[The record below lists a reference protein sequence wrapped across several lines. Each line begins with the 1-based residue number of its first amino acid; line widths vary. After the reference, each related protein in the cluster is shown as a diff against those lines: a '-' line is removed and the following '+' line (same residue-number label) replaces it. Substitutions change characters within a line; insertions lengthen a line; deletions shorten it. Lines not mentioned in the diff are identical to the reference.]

1 MPGHNFYTAEIIL
14 QCRISFR
21 QVYSRCRTGSPARI
35 DERQT
40 RPARGL
46 DKDAIVAAAL
56 ALLEDVGEA
65 AFSVRKLAQ
74 SVGCDPMSVLYH
86 FKSKEGLSRAIAN
99 ALSRSLVPVDPS
111 LPWRERLRDA
121 PVPRARAALP
131 AAFALLQRHMSTG
144 PADLAHIEAVHRAG
158 RRRHPRAALRRCV
171 GWYAS
176 VIGLAAAEA
185 GGLTRAANDVE
196 LAEMAALSDAA
207 HPLVKAA
214 APLYAQLDPAAVHD
228 TMLDVLLDGIAKQAH
243 AA

>member
-1 MPGHNFYTAEIIL
+1 MKDK
-14 QCRISFR
+14 
-21 QVYSRCRTGSPARI
+21 PA
-35 DERQT
+35 QG
-40 RPARGL
+40 PRGL

-86 FKSKEGLSRAIAN
+86 FKSKDGLSRAIAN
-99 ALSRSLVPVDPS
+99 ALSRSLVPVDDT
-111 LPWRERLRDA
+111 LPWRERLRDLA
-121 PVPRARAALP
+121 RQYRALALRHP

-144 PADLAHIEAVHRAG
+144 PADLAHIEAVHRALVDAG
-158 RRRHPRAALRRCV
+158 IPRAALPSVCV

-185 GGLTRAANDVE
+185 GGLTRPANDVE
-196 LAEMAALSDAA
+196 LAEMNALPDTE
-207 HPLVKAA
+207 HPLVRSA
-214 APLYAQLDPAAVHD
+214 APLYAQLDPEIVHD
-228 TMLDVLLDGIAKQAH
+228 TMLDVLLDGIAKRAH

>member
-1 MPGHNFYTAEIIL
+1 MKDK
-14 QCRISFR
+14 
-21 QVYSRCRTGSPARI
+21 PA
-35 DERQT
+35 QG
-40 RPARGL
+40 PRGL
-46 DKDAIVAAAL
+46 DKEAIVAAAL

-99 ALSRSLVPVDPS
+99 ALSRSLVPVDAA
-111 LPWRERLRDA
+111 LPWRERLRDLA
-121 PVPRARAALP
+121 RQYRALALRYP

-144 PADLAHIEAVHRAG
+144 PADLAHIEAVHRALADAG
-158 RRRHPRAALRRCV
+158 IPRAALPAVCV

-196 LAEMAALSDAA
+196 LAEMEALSDAA

-228 TMLDVLLDGIAKQAH
+228 TMLDVLLDGIEKQAH

>member
-1 MPGHNFYTAEIIL
+1 MKDK
-14 QCRISFR
+14 
-21 QVYSRCRTGSPARI
+21 PA
-35 DERQT
+35 QG
-40 RPARGL
+40 PRGL
-46 DKDAIVAAAL
+46 DKDEIVAAAL

-99 ALSRSLVPVDPS
+99 ALSRSLVPVDAT
-111 LPWRERLRDA
+111 LPWRERLRDLA
-121 PVPRARAALP
+121 RQYRALALRYP

-144 PADLAHIEAVHRAG
+144 PADLAHIEAVHRALADAG
-158 RRRHPRAALRRCV
+158 IPRAALPSVCV

-228 TMLDVLLDGIAKQAH
+228 AMLDVLLDGIAKQAP
-243 AA
+243 AT

>member
-1 MPGHNFYTAEIIL
+1 MKDK
-14 QCRISFR
+14 
-21 QVYSRCRTGSPARI
+21 PA
-35 DERQT
+35 QG
-40 RPARGL
+40 PRGL

-99 ALSRSLVPVDPS
+99 ALSRSLVPVDAT
-111 LPWRERLRDA
+111 LPWRERLRDLA
-121 PVPRARAALP
+121 RQYRALALRYP

-144 PADLAHIEAVHRAG
+144 PADLAHIEAVHRALADAG
-158 RRRHPRAALRRCV
+158 IPRAALPSVCV

-196 LAEMAALSDAA
+196 LAEMETLSDAA

-228 TMLDVLLDGIAKQAH
+228 TMLDVLLDGIAKQAPT
-243 AA
+243 A

>member
-1 MPGHNFYTAEIIL
+1 MKDK
-14 QCRISFR
+14 
-21 QVYSRCRTGSPARI
+21 PA
-35 DERQT
+35 QG
-40 RPARGL
+40 PRGL

-99 ALSRSLVPVDPS
+99 ALSRSLVPVDAT
-111 LPWRERLRDA
+111 LPWRERLRDLA
-121 PVPRARAALP
+121 RQYRALALRYPV
-131 AAFALLQRHMSTG
+131 AFALLQRHMSTG
-144 PADLAHIEAVHRAG
+144 PADLAHIEAVHRALADAG
-158 RRRHPRAALRRCV
+158 IPRAALPSVCV

-196 LAEMAALSDAA
+196 LAEMEALSDAA

-228 TMLDVLLDGIAKQAH
+228 TMLDVLLDGIAKQAPTT
-243 AA
+243 

>member
-1 MPGHNFYTAEIIL
+1 MKDK
-14 QCRISFR
+14 
-21 QVYSRCRTGSPARI
+21 PA
-35 DERQT
+35 QG
-40 RPARGL
+40 PRGL

-99 ALSRSLVPVDPS
+99 ALSRSLVPADAT
-111 LPWRERLRDA
+111 LPWRERLRDLA
-121 PVPRARAALP
+121 RQYRALALRYP

-144 PADLAHIEAVHRAG
+144 PADLAHIEAVHRALADAG
-158 RRRHPRAALRRCV
+158 IPRAALPSVCV

-228 TMLDVLLDGIAKQAH
+228 TMLDVLLDGIEKQAP
-243 AA
+243 AT